1 MVSGQFECVKYDFSL
16 LKIFVID
23 IFLFSKNFVLTA
35 LFRAWK
41 DWGDPRKFGFKFP
54 VGGSV
59 PVLFSSLVKTQFC
72 FIHLTIQEFLAA
84 RHVTETFSPADIK
97 KFISNNLRSH
107 QWHLV
112 LQFIAGLLGKKKT
125 MSDSEYKDCIMVFA
139 EGFKQTH
146 DTMELNYNRVFGMK
160 CLRERGHKGIAK
172 DVCKTTGIKDV
183 SALFSG
189 HDNISPSDWEAVTFV
204 CKHMENLSRFLL
216 NSIRSDCLKE
226 ILKLLQRRCIDQL
239 TLRVYGSRTVGG
251 EHIFGALMNECTV
264 VNHTHA
270 NLTLLD
276 LSGFELSDDIV
287 SNILPFFENGH
298 ASHLKELNLM
308 DNGISSTGISKLC
321 EVLDS
326 QHFVELTYLDLSRNP
341 ICDEGAIV
349 LFNTLI
355 KGHRK
360 LTVLHLAACSLTGQ
374 CVPALVRTL
383 QDEHCKLVQ
392 LALEDNKIG
401 DGGVRLLCD
410 NALTKEHCKL
420 TFLRIVGCS
429 LTRQCISRLSKA
441 LQDERCK
448 LNVLNMGDNGIGDK
462 GACVLFED
470 ALTNEN
476 CKLTEL
482 HLVRCSLTDKC
493 IPTLCKTLQDEHCGL
508 KLLRLWTNYKF
519 TDNGKKM
526 LRDVEKSNVCK
537 ARGLRIEV

>member
-183 SALFSG
+183 SALYSG

-204 CKHMENLSRFLL
+204 CKHMENLSRFL
-216 NSIRSDCLKE
+216 
-226 ILKLLQRRCIDQL
+226 
-239 TLRVYGSRTVGG
+239 
-251 EHIFGALMNECTV
+251 
-264 VNHTHA
+264 
-270 NLTLLD
+270 
-276 LSGFELSDDIV
+276 
-287 SNILPFFENGH
+287 
-298 ASHLKELNLM
+298 
-308 DNGISSTGISKLC
+308 
-321 EVLDS
+321 
-326 QHFVELTYLDLSRNP
+326 
-341 ICDEGAIV
+341 
-349 LFNTLI
+349 
-355 KGHRK
+355 
-360 LTVLHLAACSLTGQ
+360 
-374 CVPALVRTL
+374 
-383 QDEHCKLVQ
+383 
-392 LALEDNKIG
+392 
-401 DGGVRLLCD
+401 
-410 NALTKEHCKL
+410 
-420 TFLRIVGCS
+420 
-429 LTRQCISRLSKA
+429 
-441 LQDERCK
+441 
-448 LNVLNMGDNGIGDK
+448 
-462 GACVLFED
+462 
-470 ALTNEN
+470 
-476 CKLTEL
+476 
-482 HLVRCSLTDKC
+482 
-493 IPTLCKTLQDEHCGL
+493 
-508 KLLRLWTNYKF
+508 
-519 TDNGKKM
+519 
-526 LRDVEKSNVCK
+526 
-537 ARGLRIEV
+537 